1 MAVLER
7 QVTVEEFEQFLRL
20 PENADHLFELINGEI
35 AEKMPTEEHGL
46 IASNIVMALGAFAR
60 LNRSGRVGVEVRHRR
75 PEDHFNS
82 RMPDVSFTS
91 ARRPLV
97 TEGSVPQMPDLA
109 VEIKSPDDT
118 VKEMRE
124 KAAYYLANGSRIVWL
139 VYPQKRVVEVY
150 RSDADFELFLEH
162 DLLTGGDLLPGFSLP
177 VADIFVDPLA
187 E

>member
-20 PENADHLFELINGEI
+20 PENADHLFELVNGEI

-82 RMPDVSFTS
+82 RMPDVSFNQCPAS
-91 ARRPLV
+91 SV
-97 TEGSVPQMPDLA
+97 TEGSVPHMPDLA

-118 VKEMRE
+118 VNEMRA
-124 KAAYYLANGSRIVWL
+124 KAAYYLANGSRI
-139 VYPQKRVVEVY
+139 
-150 RSDADFELFLEH
+150 
-162 DLLTGGDLLPGFSLP
+162 GGLSIPRNVSWKSIVP
-177 VADIFVDPLA
+177 MQMSSCSWNMTC
-187 E
+187 